1 MDFSNRA
8 QSGRPKFL
16 RIHFFADR
24 HRADQ
29 VMRDFCERCG
39 VGFRRQKIEAAID
52 LKCIR
57 ADNFRAEIA
66 RAIGRELGLSSGGWA
81 YDEKYISH
89 KLKHV
94 VTAVPQPQ
102 SWSAREDTRLYTKQN
117 GRCAPS
123 RGVSRLKR
131 VTFVSAAGA
140 RSILRRSQPASG
152 PGILCRAIPL
162 LRAGLPRW
170 FAFAQRRTLSSA
182 DCADSLPPLRFERG
196 QRR

>member
-66 RAIGRELGLSSGGWA
+66 RDIGRELGLSSGGWA

-89 KLKHV
+89 KLKRV
-94 VTAVPQPQ
+94 VAAVP
-102 SWSAREDTRLYTKQN
+102 SRNHGLRVRTR
-117 GRCAPS
+117 
-123 RGVSRLKR
+123 
-131 VTFVSAAGA
+131 
-140 RSILRRSQPASG
+140 ASTLNKTG
-152 PGILCRAIPL
+152 DAC
-162 LRAGLPRW
+162 LRAASP
-170 FAFAQRRTLSSA
+170 
-182 DCADSLPPLRFERG
+182 D
-196 QRR
+196 